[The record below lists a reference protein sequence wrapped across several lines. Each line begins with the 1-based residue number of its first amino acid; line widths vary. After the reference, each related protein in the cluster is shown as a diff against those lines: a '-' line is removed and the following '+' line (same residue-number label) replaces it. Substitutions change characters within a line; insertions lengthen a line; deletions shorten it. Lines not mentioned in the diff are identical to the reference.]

1 MRKFTEHRRVHVRFR
16 ALTLALACG
25 LSLAAGFGARDARAE
40 DKPVPPVESA
50 IGGRWV
56 GSPHVLGADRN
67 RCDGTACKLTLD
79 IVKCGEG
86 WCGIEVAKDGACLTT
101 ALRLGTGTIDF
112 WRASFQGKLELA
124 QFTEPYMVEA
134 SLSVKPDGGHA
145 PVLAIYGNTG
155 PELMLFRRTFPFHMH
170 MERTADATCKYEQKT
185 S

>member
-101 ALRLGTGTIDF
+101 ALRLGTGTIDSA
-112 WRASFQGKLELA
+112 R
-124 QFTEPYMVEA
+124 
-134 SLSVKPDGGHA
+134 
-145 PVLAIYGNTG
+145 
-155 PELMLFRRTFPFHMH
+155 
-170 MERTADATCKYEQKT
+170 
-185 S
+185 